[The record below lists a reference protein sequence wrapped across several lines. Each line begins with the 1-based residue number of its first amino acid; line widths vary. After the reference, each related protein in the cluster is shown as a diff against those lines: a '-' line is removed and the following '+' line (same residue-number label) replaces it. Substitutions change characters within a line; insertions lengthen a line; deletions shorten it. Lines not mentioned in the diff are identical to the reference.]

1 VKVCEQKRPLQLT
14 QVGEVC
20 EVQMTEPIRAIP
32 PSCSQIIVELN
43 HTLWQQLFED
53 EWLFVAPVVD
63 ALTVLCVKHEPI
75 DLTLIGTGRLQ
86 LQPMCKAYGNR
97 MFIHPHATVVNNHT
111 NKDVI
116 PPLSLEYD
124 CCDSMSK
131 SCKLI
136 RLRLH
141 MPMEGVAGTFDD
153 LKIANH
159 KVEDVERL
167 IFENDWKFKHFTVD
181 SNMSFFRMS
190 PR

>member
-1 VKVCEQKRPLQLT
+1 
-14 QVGEVC
+14 
-20 EVQMTEPIRAIP
+20 MTESIRAIISYSP
-32 PSCSQIIVELN
+32 QRIVELN

-63 ALTVLCVKHEPI
+63 ALTVLCVKHDPI
-75 DLTLIGTGRLQ
+75 DVTLIGTGRLQ

-97 MFIHPHATVVNNHT
+97 MFIDSHATVVNNHT

-131 SCKLI
+131 SLKLN

-141 MPMEGVAGTFDD
+141 MPMEGAAGSFDD

-159 KVEDVERL
+159 KVGDERL
-167 IFENDWKFKHFTVD
+167 IFENDWKFKHVTVD
-181 SNMSFFRMS
+181 SNMSFLSYVAMITTGLTLLFLLLLFQMLLQKMF
-190 PR
+190 